1 MLSAFFI
8 FYQMEKVT
16 VEYLLSKGFEK
27 HGDNFG
33 WAKIRKNG
41 FELVEIPLKN
51 GGFVVGFEYQFCS
64 QTKYKYPIKTN
75 ELEQLYKF
83 LTGKDL

>member
-1 MLSAFFI
+1 MLGTLFFI
-8 FYQMEKVT
+8 IMEIVT
-16 VEYLLSKGFEK
+16 LEYLLSKGFEK
-27 HGDNFG
+27 HTNIG

-51 GGFVVGFEYQFCS
+51 GGFVIGFEYQFCS
-64 QTKYKYPIKTN
+64 QTKYKYPIKIS

-83 LTGKDL
+83 LTGK